1 VGGAAD
7 PPTRYEVHGSSLTA
21 VQEPGFVVRGFL
33 WCASKSQPQLDPE
46 LKEVHKLDGG
56 KWPDQETRTIV
67 SISEVLST
75 FLSCLGWLRRVNEAT
90 MLEPDAFRS
99 KGLQLWVMIPCFTV

>member
-1 VGGAAD
+1 MGGSAD

-33 WCASKSQPQLDPE
+33 WCASKTQPQLDPE

-56 KWPDQETRTIV
+56 KWPDQETRAIV
-67 SISEVLST
+67 SASVCVWPCVSQECKNL
-75 FLSCLGWLRRVNEAT
+75 LGN
-90 MLEPDAFRS
+90 P
-99 KGLQLWVMIPCFTV
+99 